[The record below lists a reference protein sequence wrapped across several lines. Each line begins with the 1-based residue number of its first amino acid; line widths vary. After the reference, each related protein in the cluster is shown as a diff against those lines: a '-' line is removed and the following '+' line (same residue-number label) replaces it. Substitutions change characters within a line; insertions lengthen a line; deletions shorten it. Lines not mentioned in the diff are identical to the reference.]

1 MGMKGIAVPVVAAG
15 AWAMAAA
22 APGQTAILDD
32 ERASSAFR
40 CGSDRGA
47 AGFAATDDAG
57 DWTGFD
63 AAHCRALAAAVF
75 GGANAMSFVNP
86 TGKTRFPALAP
97 GEVDI
102 LSRIT
107 TWTLS
112 RDVDR

>member
-1 MGMKGIAVPVVAAG
+1 MGMKGIAVAAAG

-22 APGQTAILDD
+22 APGQTATLDD
-32 ERASSAFR
+32 ERASGEVR
-40 CGSDRGA
+40 CGIDHGVG
-47 AGFAATDDAG
+47 GFAVTDDAG
-57 DWTGFD
+57 NWTGFD
-63 AAHCRALAAAVF
+63 VAHCRALAAAVL
-75 GGANAMSFVNP
+75 GNANAISFVNP

-112 RDVDR
+112 RDVD